1 VFLVSD
7 SLENRAEVVRYF
19 LKKHPPV
26 ALVVAAAYFE
36 WTVSRALVALSDR
49 PNRDVREALAG
60 AYGLDRYKDLWRSE
74 QRNLPG
80 AQTLPKLVKDWNGVT
95 NAFVERNRLVH
106 GRDRHTRN
114 MARPHVEVLLS
125 AVADIYQYAEV
136 HGVNLRERL
145 PIRKK
150 IRTARN
156 VK

>member
-1 VFLVSD
+1 M
-7 SLENRAEVVRYF
+7 
-19 LKKHPPV
+19 
-26 ALVVAAAYFE
+26 
-36 WTVSRALVALSDR
+36 
-49 PNRDVREALAG
+49 REALAG
-60 AYGLDRYKDLWRSE
+60 TYGLDRYKDLWRSE

-80 AQTLPKLVKDWNGVT
+80 AQTLPELVKDWNGVT

-125 AVADIYQYAEV
+125 AVADIYRYAQV
-136 HGVNLRERL
+136 HGVNLRERM